1 MQSTCCALLQDPE
14 LMPQNQSSRLEAG
27 VQQADEK
34 EGNCNHSAIM
44 F

>member
-1 MQSTCCALLQDPE
+1 MDFRFRWKSG
-14 LMPQNQSSRLEAG
+14 RLEAV